1 MLSFK
6 GEQVTQTKYL
16 LEKKMSEH
24 STQIFSDIFHR
35 YNDHI
40 FQIEDMDILLEKYK

>member
-1 MLSFK
+1 
-6 GEQVTQTKYL
+6 
-16 LEKKMSEH
+16 MSEH

-40 FQIEDMDILLEKYK
+40 FQTENKDILLEKYE